1 MYKAINIQD
10 GTSIT
15 ILDLKW
21 VSAINYLRGL
31 DAQDLLVCQRCKQ
44 PMRVR
49 AGKIRH
55 WHFAHKHLLNCPYGQ
70 ESPALL
76 DARAVLYEWLVSKF
90 GDQVTIEKHIDSA
103 EFERP
108 IDCWVEQGTNS
119 VAYWIMDKAIQ
130 PDDRESLRVG
140 FGRLKAT
147 VNWLF
152 TASMLRQDESQPES
166 IHLTTTEREFMQHT
180 VYDEVVSGE
189 LEGKSL
195 HYLDSDQRTLTT
207 FRGLRLIHSPQL
219 FKGHKHSHAI
229 AEIRVTPEKGEFV
242 HPGEHEQWQEYRRQQ
257 AELEK
262 QRQEVEKALARQ
274 MQLRR
279 QAMAERPMPAS
290 REPEKSQESVPTT
303 LPAVRPGWMELVEG
317 KPQASDQP
325 AQSIYQIEGVCEFC
339 GKRTTDL
346 WYYDGKTRLGKC
358 RTCLAEGKY

>member
-15 ILDLKW
+15 ILDPRW

-44 PMRVR
+44 PMRIR
-49 AGKIRH
+49 AGEVRR

-70 ESPALL
+70 ESLALL

-90 GDQVTIEKHIDSA
+90 GDQVTIEKHVNAA

-119 VAYWIMDKAIQ
+119 VAYWIMDKAIR
-130 PDDRESLRVG
+130 PDDRESLRAG

-152 TASMLRQDESQPES
+152 AASMLRPDESQAES

-219 FKGHKHSHAI
+219 FKGHKLSHAI
-229 AEIRVTPEKGEFV
+229 AEILVAPEKGEFV

-262 QRQEVEKALARQ
+262 KH
-274 MQLRR
+274 
-279 QAMAERPMPAS
+279 
-290 REPEKSQESVPTT
+290 REAEKSLESVPRTR
-303 LPAVRPGWMELVEG
+303 PAVRPGWRELVEG

-358 RTCLAEGKY
+358 RTCLAEGKC